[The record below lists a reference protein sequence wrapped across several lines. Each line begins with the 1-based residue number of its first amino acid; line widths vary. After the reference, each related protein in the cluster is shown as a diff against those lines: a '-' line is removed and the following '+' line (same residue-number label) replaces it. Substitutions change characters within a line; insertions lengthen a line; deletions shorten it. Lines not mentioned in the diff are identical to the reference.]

1 MGTYIKPVTRIN
13 HVQTTGRN
21 FSLQLFSA
29 TIMILSGAFLLTL
42 FVLSGAKV
50 IGKGKDVFRQ
60 ADFTEDI
67 AIMGNGGSIFW
78 LVKIN
83 RNRQPAADACAKHGG
98 NLASLNTQKKIDFVI
113 SKVLG
118 QIKTTTWIGAKCEKC
133 ETDQNVAADKWFWE
147 NGEQLF
153 VANDMWGTD
162 GGRQMPYDNEGQ
174 GTGSYDAINAVI
186 MHDDTQGW
194 YFGNY
199 AGIQSYYGLCE
210 LEL

>member
-13 HVQTTGRN
+13 HIHATGIH

-78 LVKIN
+78 LV
-83 RNRQPAADACAKHGG
+83 RTEQHRQAASDACAKHGG
-98 NLASLNTQKKIDFVI
+98 KLASLNTQKKIDFVT
-113 SKVLG
+113 SKVLD
-118 QIKTTTWIGAKCEKC
+118 QSITRTWIGARCEKC
-133 ETDQNVAADKWFWE
+133 ETDQNVAEDKWFWE

-162 GGRQMPYDNEGQ
+162 GGKQTPYDNSLWSE
-174 GTGSYDAINAVI
+174 SSNDANN
-186 MHDDTQGW
+186 M
-194 YFGNY
+194 NLC
-199 AGIQSYYGLCE
+199 GLCE

>member
-13 HVQTTGRN
+13 HIHATGIH

-78 LVKIN
+78 LVKTGQY
-83 RNRQPAADACAKHGG
+83 RQPAIDACAKHGG
-98 NLASLNTQKKIDFVI
+98 KLASLNTQKKIDFVT
-113 SKVLG
+113 SKVLD
-118 QIKTTTWIGAKCEKC
+118 QSKTTWIGAKCEKC
-133 ETDQNVAADKWFWE
+133 VTDQNVAADKWFWE

-153 VANDMWGTD
+153 VANDMWGSMY
-162 GGRQMPYDNEGQ
+162 GRQMPFDYAGSGTEGW
-174 GTGSYDAINAVI
+174 DATNAVI

-194 YFGNY
+194 FFGNY
-199 AGIQSYYGLCE
+199 AYNHNYYGL
-210 LEL
+210 

>member
-13 HVQTTGRN
+13 HIHATGIH

-78 LVKIN
+78 LVKTKKY
-83 RNRQPAADACAKHGG
+83 RQPAADACAKHGG
-98 NLASLNTQKKIDFVI
+98 KLASLNTQKKIDFVT
-113 SKVLG
+113 SKVLD
-118 QIKTTTWIGAKCEKC
+118 QSKTTWIGAKCEKC
-133 ETDQNVAADKWFWE
+133 ETAQNVATDKWFWE

-153 VANDMWGTD
+153 VANDMWGTES
-162 GGRQMPYDNEGQ
+162 GRQMPFDYEGR

-186 MHDDTQGW
+186 RHDDTQGW
-194 YFGNY
+194 FFGNY
-199 AGIQSYYGLCE
+199 ASTNSLYVLCE